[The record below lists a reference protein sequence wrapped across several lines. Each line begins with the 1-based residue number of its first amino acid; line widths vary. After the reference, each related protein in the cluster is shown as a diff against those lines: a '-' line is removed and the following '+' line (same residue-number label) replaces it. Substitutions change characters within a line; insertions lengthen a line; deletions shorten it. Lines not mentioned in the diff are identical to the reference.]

1 MTQPSADMPQSSSQG
16 GSLVEIAAPI
26 AKQIA
31 DLFGEAPPQDAAAL
45 RSRFEDL
52 FRSFESRAI
61 RGGYTEGETGA
72 AKYALAGTADEAI
85 LLSELPVKDEWYN
98 RPLQMVF
105 FDDFSAGETFYEKL
119 DAARTNRTPKA
130 ADVLEVFHLCL
141 ALGFKGKHGDARGAE
156 RRRVLMDAVA
166 AEINQARGVTADSPL
181 SPAGQSPEGSAGV
194 PRRLGF
200 LAAGPIWVV
209 PLIVVVVLMLMLI
222 VYGVRNDSL
231 LADIPAD
238 TQAAS
243 TGAKP

>member
-1 MTQPSADMPQSSSQG
+1 VNQPSADVPQAANQA

-31 DLFGEAPPQDAAAL
+31 DLGGDSVPQDASAL
-45 RSRFEDL
+45 RARFEDL
-52 FRSFESRAI
+52 FRVFESRAI
-61 RGGYTEGETGA
+61 RVGYTEGEMGT

-85 LLSELPVKDEWYN
+85 LLSNLPVKDEWLG

-156 RRRVLMDAVA
+156 RRRVLMDALA
-166 AEINQARGVTADSPL
+166 SEINQSRGVTADSPL
-181 SPAGQSPEGSAGV
+181 SPSGLSPEGAAGV

-200 LAAGPIWVV
+200 LAGGPIWVV
-209 PLIVVVVLMLMLI
+209 PLAC
-222 VYGVRNDSL
+222 L
-231 LADIPAD
+231 LYTSDAADD
-238 TQAAS
+238 M
-243 TGAKP
+243 

>member
-1 MTQPSADMPQSSSQG
+1 MAQASADVPSATSG
-16 GSLVEIAAPI
+16 GALVECAAPV

-31 DLFGEAPPQDAAAL
+31 DLHGDAVPQDAAAL
-45 RSRFEDL
+45 LARFEDHL
-52 FRSFESRAI
+52 RAFESRAI
-61 RGGYTEGETGA
+61 RSGYTEGETAA
-72 AKYALAGTADEAI
+72 AKYALVAVADESI
-85 LLSELPVKDEWYN
+85 LLSELPVKDEWLN

-156 RRRVLMDAVA
+156 RRRVLMDALSS
-166 AEINQARGVTADSPL
+166 EINQARGVGSATPL
-181 SPAGQSPEGSAGV
+181 APAGLPEGAAAV

-200 LAAGPIWVV
+200 LASGPVWVV
-209 PLIVVVVLMLMLI
+209 PLAVVVVLMLMLI

-231 LADIPAD
+231 LSDIPVVEN
-238 TQAAS
+238 AS
-243 TGAKP
+243 AGAKP

>member
-1 MTQPSADMPQSSSQG
+1 MTQPSTDMPQSSGQ
-16 GSLVEIAAPI
+16 GSLVELAAPI
-26 AKQIA
+26 AKQVA
-31 DLFGEAPPQDAAAL
+31 DLSGDSPPQDAGAL

-52 FRSFESRAI
+52 FRAFESRAT
-61 RGGYTEGETGA
+61 RAGYTEGEVGA

-85 LLSELPVKDEWYN
+85 LLSELPVKDEWLN

-119 DAARTNRTPKA
+119 DSARTNRTPKA

-141 ALGFKGKHGDARGAE
+141 ALGFKGKYGDARGAE
-156 RRRVLMDAVA
+156 RRKVLMEALA
-166 AEINQARGVTADSPL
+166 SEINQARGVTADSPL
-181 SPAGQSPEGSAGV
+181 SPGGLPSDGSGGV

-200 LAAGPIWVV
+200 LAGGPIWLV
-209 PLIVVVVLMLMLI
+209 PLVVVVVLMLLLI

-231 LADIPAD
+231 LDDIPAD
-238 TQAAS
+238 SQAAS